1 MDDTTRKLLVT
12 LAAGAAKKGLITLGS
27 IGATHGLLEANQT
40 EMFVTGGM
48 AVVGLVWSFWND
60 TGKAVV
66 LAQLEIYKAKVLA
79 QAAKLKENSIAPVTV
94 SQIAAQSATL
104 TTADVAK
111 GVAAMP
117 AEIQANVKPG

>member
-1 MDDTTRKLLVT
+1 MDDTTRKMLT
-12 LAAGAAKKGLITLGS
+12 TIGAGLAKKALITLGS

-48 AVVGLVWSFWND
+48 AVVGLGWSFWND

-79 QAAKLKENSIAPVTV
+79 QAAKLKENSISPVTV
-94 SQIAAQSATL
+94 SQIVAQSSTL
-104 TTADVAK
+104 TTADVVK
-111 GVAAMP
+111 GVASLP
-117 AEIQANVKPG
+117 PEIQANVKAG